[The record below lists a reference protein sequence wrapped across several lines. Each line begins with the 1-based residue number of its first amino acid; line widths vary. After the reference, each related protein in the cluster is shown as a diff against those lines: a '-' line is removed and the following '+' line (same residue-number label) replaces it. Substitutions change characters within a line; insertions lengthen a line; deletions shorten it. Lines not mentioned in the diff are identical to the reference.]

1 MKKILLSIAIIAATL
16 VNTSCSEWL
25 DVNDNPNYLSSATPQ
40 MLMPTVQ
47 MRNAAKVGYELN
59 LYGSFWS
66 QYVNQNKSTNQYYTI
81 MTYDITNSDF
91 TSPWQYLYAYCLPG
105 LKEIIEKTDGVEGSE
120 NYAYTAK
127 IMLAYDLYLLNTL
140 FGDVA
145 YTEGY
150 LTPSVA
156 PHFDK
161 DKDMYAIIVKMLED
175 IRAIDLDAVLEAE
188 SVNSMA
194 AKKADMINDGD
205 MELWQQFAN
214 TLYLKMLMRDFD
226 ANKAKIQALLAED
239 NFLSADCTFD
249 NFEDKADKSNPFY
262 ESDRRKL
269 NTAENIRSCKD
280 ILNVLDESDPRL
292 DYYYENVRTLGF
304 GDVYGVTTDLKESG
318 RLRLDPLD
326 PVYFGTVDE
335 VAFLKAECYARLGQA
350 DEAEKAYNE
359 ALEAAFERTGCDL
372 TDALA
377 AIYAFDATATAEQQ
391 VEQII
396 NQKWASNVRCMPF
409 ESWFDLNRTGYPQ
422 RGKTITDYNGVLDPG
437 YPQRFIN
444 SYVSNDNNPN
454 APAPVDVNVKM
465 WWQK

>member
-1 MKKILLSIAIIAATL
+1 MKKLLLSIAMVATL
-16 VNTSCSEWL
+16 LANTSCSEWL
-25 DVNDNPNYLSSATPQ
+25 DVNDNPNYLSETTPQ

-47 MRNAAKVGYELN
+47 MRNAVKVGYELA
-59 LYGSFWS
+59 LFGSFWS
-66 QYVNQNKSTNQYYTI
+66 QYVNQNKSTNQYYTV
-81 MTYDITNSDF
+81 MTYDVTNSDF
-91 TSPWQYLYAYCLPG
+91 TSPWTYMYAYCLPG
-105 LKEIIEKTDGVEGSE
+105 LKEILEKTEDVPGSE

-127 IMLAYDLYLLNTL
+127 IMLAYDLYLLNSL
-140 FGDVA
+140 YGDVA

-161 DKDMYAIIVKMLED
+161 DRDMYGIIIKMLED
-175 IRAIDLDAVLEAE
+175 VRSIDFDAVLAAE
-188 SVNSMA
+188 ESNSMG
-194 AKKADMINDGD
+194 AKKADMINNGD

-226 ANKAKIQALLAED
+226 ANKSKIQTLLAED
-239 NFLSADCTFD
+239 NLLASDCTFD

-269 NTAENIRSCKD
+269 NTPENIRSCTD

-292 DYYYENVRTLGF
+292 DYYYENVRVVGF
-304 GDVYGVTTDLKESG
+304 GSNYGKTTDIKESG
-318 RLRLDPLD
+318 RLRLEPLD
-326 PVYFGTVDE
+326 AVYFGTVDE
-335 VAFLKAECYARLGQA
+335 ALFLKAECYARLGQNDKA
-350 DEAEKAYNE
+350 NEAYTE
-359 ALEAAFERTGCDL
+359 ALEAAFDRTGCTM
-372 TDALA
+372 TDELADKYALD
-377 AIYAFDATATAEQQ
+377 INVSTDNL

-396 NQKWASNVRCMPF
+396 NQKWASNVRCLPI

-422 RGKTITDYNGVLDPG
+422 RGKTITDTNGVLESG

-465 WWQK
+465 WWHK